1 MKESL
6 VVSDDSE
13 VREKLNNALASL
25 GFEVFQTSSVK
36 KALKLLKEHQ
46 NVSIVVT
53 DRVFDQKEGEWLI
66 HSMQKDSRLSAI
78 PVIVLGEYSG
88 IKSIFNLLK
97 IGASAFIPKPFL
109 DKYFKDYVCRY
120 SRG

>member
-13 VREKLNNALASL
+13 VREKLNNAVASL